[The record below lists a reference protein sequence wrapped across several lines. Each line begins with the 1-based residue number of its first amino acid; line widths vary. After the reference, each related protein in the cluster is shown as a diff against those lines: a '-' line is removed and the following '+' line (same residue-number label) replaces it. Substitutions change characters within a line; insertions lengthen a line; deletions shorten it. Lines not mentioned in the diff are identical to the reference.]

1 MNTGVSYRRICEKGM
16 QTKKRQLKFHSG
28 KRYEKA
34 DAAQVHFGMT
44 FHSFRVVM
52 PDEVLFIFDADI
64 KN

>member
-16 QTKKRQLKFHSG
+16 QTKKFHSE

-34 DAAQVHFGMT
+34 DAAQVHFGIT

>member
-1 MNTGVSYRRICEKGM
+1 MH
-16 QTKKRQLKFHSG
+16 TKKLQLKFHSE

-52 PDEVLFIFDADI
+52 PDEVLFISDADI